1 MSWNLCRM
9 ERDRRYFNS
18 KSISFRGS
26 CRRNFKMVFIS
37 CRLIITDSLMPCQ
50 WPRRGA
56 QRRGFE
62 RGGFTAAGPETQ
74 TPLEK
79 LHAQGWPT
87 TQPVNTVGPS
97 QRMDP
102 LSEAVPLK
110 ALCKGRGLKRGRG
123 RVRAGT
129 RTSELAEMGF
139 GTASEIRSTRRG
151 VGAAMT
157 PSPGVAAGE
166 DGAVLVRAASLAE
179 SAKNAAISRHCRKGW
194 SFIIIRAPHHKHG
207 SME

>member
-62 RGGFTAAGPETQ
+62 RGGLTAAGPETQ

-110 ALCKGRGLKRGRG
+110 APARAGVE
-123 RVRAGT
+123 VRAVSE
-129 RTSELAEMGF
+129 REPDFELAEMGF